1 MTQTLKQEIVF
12 SKYYGQGDV
21 EGIDYYIKND
31 FGYSSLKKAID
42 MGAEAVL
49 NEVKESGLRGRGGAG
64 FPCGT
69 KWGFIPK
76 NTDKPK
82 YLVIN
87 ADESEPGTFK
97 DRAIMTYTPHMMIE
111 GAIIAAMTIGAHM
124 IYVYIRGEYVK
135 EAKILD
141 QAIDEAYKAG
151 YLGKN
156 VAGTGYAL
164 DMVVHRGAGA
174 YICGEETAL
183 LNSLEGKRGEPR
195 IKPPFFPAAIGVFGC
210 PTVVNN
216 VETLAAVP
224 GIIRQG
230 AAWFKSFGPEKN
242 HGMKLYCI
250 SGHVNKPGLYER
262 PMGYPL
268 LKLINEDCGGIW
280 RGRKL
285 KACFPGGS
293 SAPVLTAEECNVN
306 LDFDSLAKAGSM
318 LGSAGI
324 MVIDDATCMVRVAVR
339 TAHFYAVESCGQC
352 TPCREGG
359 HWLKDLNV
367 RLEAGQGKL
376 SDLDLI
382 HHICDNMDGT
392 TICAF
397 GEATAWPLRSMVKKF
412 RSEYE
417 QHITEKRCP
426 FGGQARGH

>member
-1 MTQTLKQEIVF
+1 MNQEMVF
-12 SKYYGQGDV
+12 SRYYGEAGV
-21 EGIDYYIKND
+21 EGIDYYKKHD
-31 FGYSSLKKAID
+31 KGYVALKKAID
-42 MGAEAVL
+42 MGPEKVTA
-49 NEVKESGLRGRGGAG
+49 EVKESALRGRGGAG
-64 FPCGT
+64 FPAGT

-76 NTDKPK
+76 NSPKPK
-82 YLVIN
+82 YLVVN

-111 GAIIAAMTIGAHM
+111 GSIIAAMAIDAHM

-135 EAKILD
+135 EAKIMED
-141 QAIDEAYKAG
+141 AIKEAYDAG
-151 YLGKN
+151 YLGN
-156 VAGTGYAL
+156 SVCGTGYKL

-183 LNSLEGKRGEPR
+183 LNSLEGKRGQPR
-195 IKPPFFPAAIGVFGC
+195 IKPPFFPAAIGLFGC

-224 GIIRQG
+224 GIILNG
-230 AAWFKSFGPEKN
+230 ATWFKGFGPERN

-250 SGHVNKPGLYER
+250 SGHVNRPGLYER

-268 LKLINEDCGGIW
+268 MQLINEDCGGIW
-280 RGRKL
+280 KGHKL
-285 KACFPGGS
+285 KAVFPGGS
-293 SAPVLTAEECNVN
+293 SSPVLTAAEANVN
-306 LDFDSLAKAGSM
+306 LDFDALMKAGSM

-324 MVIDDATCMVRVAVR
+324 MVIDDTTCMVRVAVR
-339 TAHFYAVESCGQC
+339 TAHFYTVESCGQC
-352 TPCREGG
+352 TPCREGSQ
-359 HWLKDLNV
+359 WLKDLHV
-367 RLEAGQGKL
+367 RLEAGEGRL

-382 HHICDNMDGT
+382 QDLCNNMDGT

-412 RSEYE
+412 RAEYE

-426 FGGQARGH
+426 FGSKGHH

>member
-1 MTQTLKQEIVF
+1 MQQEIVF
-12 SKYYGQGDV
+12 SRYYGK
-21 EGIDYYIKND
+21 EGVADLNYYLKND
-31 FGYSSLKKAID
+31 FGYKALKKAID
-42 MGAEAVL
+42 LGPEKVL
-49 NEVKESGLRGRGGAG
+49 SEVKESGLRGRGGAG
-64 FPCGT
+64 FPCGM

-76 NTDKPK
+76 NSDKPK

-111 GAIIAAMTIGAHM
+111 GAIIAAMTIDAHM

-135 EAKILD
+135 EARILEK
-141 QAIDEAYKAG
+141 AIEEAYDAG
-151 YLGKN
+151 YLGKS
-156 VAGTGYAL
+156 VCGTGYKL

-183 LNSLEGKRGEPR
+183 LNSIEGKRGEPR

-224 GIIRQG
+224 GIIEHG
-230 AAWFKSFGPEKN
+230 SAWFKKFGPEKN

-250 SGHVNKPGLYER
+250 SGHVNRPGLYER

-268 LKLINEDCGGIW
+268 MKLINEDCGGIW

-285 KACFPGGS
+285 KAAFPGGS
-293 SAPVLTAEECNVN
+293 SAPVLTAAECDIN

-324 MVIDDATCMVRVAVR
+324 MVIDDTTCMVRVAVR

-352 TPCREGG
+352 TPCREGTQ
-359 HWLKDLNV
+359 WLKDLHI
-367 RLEAGQGKL
+367 RLEKGQGRL
-376 SDLDLI
+376 EDLDLI
-382 HHICDNMDGT
+382 ADICNNMDGT

-412 RSEYE
+412 RAEYE
-417 QHITEKRCP
+417 QHVVEKRCP
-426 FGGQARGH
+426 FGTGGASHH

>member
-1 MTQTLKQEIVF
+1 MNHEIVF
-12 SKYYGQGDV
+12 SKYYGESKT
-21 EGIDYYIKND
+21 EGLDYYKKND
-31 FGYSSLKKAID
+31 FGYTALSKAIQ
-42 MGAEAVL
+42 MGFEKVHQ
-49 NEVKESGLRGRGGAG
+49 EVKDSGLRGRGGAG
-64 FPCGT
+64 FPCGV

-76 NTDKPK
+76 NTDKPI

-97 DRAIMTYTPHMMIE
+97 DRAIMAYQPHLMIE
-111 GAIIAAMTIGAHM
+111 GAIISAMTIKAHM

-135 EAKILD
+135 EAQILD
-141 QAIDEAYKAG
+141 AAIEEAYKAG

-156 VAGTGYAL
+156 VAGTGYQL

-195 IKPPFFPAAIGVFGC
+195 IKPPFFPAAIGLFGC

-216 VETLAAVP
+216 VETLACVP
-224 GIIRQG
+224 MIVNKGSE
-230 AAWFKSFGPEKN
+230 WFRSFGPEKN
-242 HGMKLYCI
+242 HGMKLFCI
-250 SGHVNKPGLYER
+250 SGHVNRPGLYER

-268 LKLINEDCGGIW
+268 MKLIEEDCGGIW
-280 RGRKL
+280 KGRKL
-285 KACFPGGS
+285 KAAFPGGS

-324 MVIDDATCMVRVAVR
+324 MVIDDATCILKVAIR
-339 TAHFYAVESCGQC
+339 TAHFYQVESCGQC
-352 TPCREGG
+352 TPCREGSM
-359 HWLKDLNV
+359 WLKELHM
-367 RLEAGQGKL
+367 RLEAGEGKTG
-376 SDLDLI
+376 DLDLI
-382 HHICDNMDGT
+382 EDICNNMDGT

-417 QHITEKRCP
+417 QHVVEKRCP
-426 FGGQARGH
+426 FEG

>member
-1 MTQTLKQEIVF
+1 MNQEIVF
-12 SKYYGQGDV
+12 SRYYGEANTAGL
-21 EGIDYYIKND
+21 EYYKKND
-31 FGYSSLKKAID
+31 NGYTAVSKAFE
-42 MGAEAVL
+42 MGNEKVL

-76 NTDKPK
+76 NSEKPK

-97 DRAIMTYTPHMMIE
+97 DRAIMAFQPHLMIE
-111 GAIIAAMTIGAHM
+111 GAIIAAKTIDAHM

-141 QAIDEAYKAG
+141 DAIQEAYKAG
-151 YLGKN
+151 YLGDN
-156 VAGTGYAL
+156 IFGTGYKL

-195 IKPPFFPAAIGVFGC
+195 IKPPFFPAAIGLFGC

-216 VETLAAVP
+216 VETLACVP
-224 GIIRQG
+224 MIINRG
-230 AAWFKSFGPEKN
+230 AAWFKTFGPEKN
-242 HGMKLYCI
+242 SGMKLFCI
-250 SGHVNKPGLYER
+250 SGHVNRPGLYER

-268 LKLINEDCGGIW
+268 MKLINDDCGGIW
-280 RGRKL
+280 KGRKL

-293 SAPVLTAEECNVN
+293 SSPVLTAPECEVN
-306 LDFDSLAKAGSM
+306 LDFDSLAKANSM

-324 MVIDDATCMVRVAVR
+324 MVIDDSTCMLRVAIR
-339 TAHFYAVESCGQC
+339 TAHFYQVESCGQC
-352 TPCREGG
+352 TPCREGSM
-359 HWLKDLNV
+359 WLKDLHL
-367 RLEAGQGKL
+367 RLERGEGKL

-382 HHICDNMDGT
+382 EDVCNNMDGT

-426 FGGQARGH
+426 FGTTAH

>member
-1 MTQTLKQEIVF
+1 MQQEMVF
-12 SKYYGQGDV
+12 SRYYGEAGV
-21 EGIDYYIKND
+21 ESLEYYQKND
-31 FGYSSLKKAID
+31 FGYKALKKAID
-42 MGAEAVL
+42 MGPEKVL
-49 NEVKESGLRGRGGAG
+49 QEVKDSGLRGRGGAG

-76 NTDKPK
+76 NSDKPK

-111 GAIIAAMTIGAHM
+111 GAIIAAMNIDAHM
-124 IYVYIRGEYVK
+124 IYCYIRGEYVK
-135 EAKILD
+135 EAKILEE
-141 QAIDEAYKAG
+141 AIKEAYDAG
-151 YLGKN
+151 LLGNN
-156 VAGTGYAL
+156 VAGTGYKL
-164 DMVVHRGAGA
+164 DMCVHRGAGA

-183 LNSLEGKRGEPR
+183 LNSIEGKRGEPR

-216 VETLAAVP
+216 VETLAAIP
-224 GIIRQG
+224 GIIQKG
-230 AAWFKSFGPEKN
+230 SAWFKEYGPERN
-242 HGMKLYCI
+242 SGLKLYCI
-250 SGHVNKPGLYER
+250 SGHVNRPGLYER

-268 LKLINEDCGGIW
+268 MKLINEDCGGIW
-280 RGRKL
+280 KGRRL

-293 SAPVLTAEECNVN
+293 SSPLLTAEECNVN

-324 MVIDDATCMVRVAVR
+324 MVIDDATCILRVAVR
-339 TAHFYAVESCGQC
+339 TAHFYQVESCGQC

-359 HWLKDLNV
+359 TWLRDLNV
-367 RLEAGQGKL
+367 RLEKGEGKME
-376 SDLDLI
+376 DLDLI
-382 HHICDNMDGT
+382 EDICNNMDGT

-412 RSEYE
+412 RAEYE
-417 QHITEKRCP
+417 RHVTEKKCP
-426 FGGQARGH
+426 FGHAGH

>member
-1 MTQTLKQEIVF
+1 MQQEIVF
-12 SKYYGQGDV
+12 SRYYGKDGVADLS
-21 EGIDYYIKND
+21 YYLKND
-31 FGYSSLKKAID
+31 FGYKTLKKAID
-42 MGAEAVL
+42 LGPEKVL
-49 NEVKESGLRGRGGAG
+49 SEVKESGLRGRGGAG
-64 FPCGT
+64 FPCGL

-76 NTDKPK
+76 NSDKPK

-97 DRAIMTYTPHMMIE
+97 DRAIMTFTPHMMIE
-111 GAIIAAMTIGAHM
+111 GAIIAAMTIDAHM
-124 IYVYIRGEYVK
+124 IYCYIRGEYVK
-135 EAKILD
+135 EAQILEK
-141 QAIDEAYKAG
+141 AIEEAYDAG
-151 YLGKN
+151 YLGKS
-156 VAGTGYAL
+156 VCGTGYKL

-183 LNSLEGKRGEPR
+183 LNSIEGKRGEPR

-224 GIIRQG
+224 GIIEHG
-230 AAWFKSFGPEKN
+230 AAWFKKFGPEKN
-242 HGMKLYCI
+242 YGMKLYCI
-250 SGHVNKPGLYER
+250 SGHVNRPGLYER

-268 LKLINEDCGGIW
+268 MKLINEDCGGIW

-285 KACFPGGS
+285 KAAFPGGS
-293 SAPVLTAEECNVN
+293 SSPVLTAAECDIN

-324 MVIDDATCMVRVAVR
+324 MVIDDTTCMLRVAVR

-352 TPCREGG
+352 TPCREGTQ
-359 HWLKDLNV
+359 WLKDLHI
-367 RLEAGQGKL
+367 RLERGQGRL
-376 SDLDLI
+376 EDLDI
-382 HHICDNMDGT
+382 IADICNNMDGT

-417 QHITEKRCP
+417 QHVVEKRCP
-426 FGGQARGH
+426 FGAGSGNHH

>member
-1 MTQTLKQEIVF
+1 MSQEMVF
-12 SKYYGQGDV
+12 SRYYGKDGVADLS
-21 EGIDYYIKND
+21 YYEKND
-31 FGYSSLKKAID
+31 YGYKTLKKAID
-42 MGAEAVL
+42 LGPEKVL
-49 NEVKESGLRGRGGAG
+49 AEVKESGLRGRGGAG
-64 FPCGT
+64 FPCGL

-76 NTDKPK
+76 NSDKPK

-97 DRAIMTYTPHMMIE
+97 DRAIMTFTPHMMIE
-111 GAIIAAMTIGAHM
+111 GAIIAAMTIDAHM

-135 EAKILD
+135 EAMILEK
-141 QAIDEAYKAG
+141 AIKEAYDAG
-151 YLGKN
+151 YLGKS
-156 VAGTGYAL
+156 VCGTGYKL

-183 LNSLEGKRGEPR
+183 LNSIEGKRGEPR

-224 GIIRQG
+224 GIIENG
-230 AAWFKSFGPEKN
+230 AAWFKKFGPEKN

-250 SGHVNKPGLYER
+250 SGHVNRPGLYER

-268 LKLINEDCGGIW
+268 MKLINEDCGGIW

-285 KACFPGGS
+285 KAAFPGGS
-293 SAPVLTAEECNVN
+293 SSPVLTAAECDIN

-324 MVIDDATCMVRVAVR
+324 MVIDDTTCMLRVAVR

-352 TPCREGG
+352 TPCREGTQ
-359 HWLKDLNV
+359 WLKDLHV
-367 RLEAGQGKL
+367 RLERGDGRL
-376 SDLDLI
+376 EDLDLI
-382 HHICDNMDGT
+382 ADICNNMDGT

-417 QHITEKRCP
+417 QHVVEKRCP
-426 FGGQARGH
+426 FGAGSADHH

>member
-1 MTQTLKQEIVF
+1 MLHQEIVF
-12 SKYYGQGDV
+12 SRYYGQGSV
-21 EGIDYYIKND
+21 EGLDYYKKND
-31 FGYSSLKKAID
+31 YGYQALKKSID
-42 MGAEAVL
+42 MGPEKVL
-49 NEVKESGLRGRGGAG
+49 QEVKDSGLRGRGGAG

-76 NTDKPK
+76 NSDKPK

-111 GAIIAAMTIGAHM
+111 GAIIAAMTIDAHM

-141 QAIDEAYKAG
+141 AAIKEAYDAG
-151 YLGKN
+151 ILGNN
-156 VAGTGYAL
+156 VLGTGYKL
-164 DMVVHRGAGA
+164 DMIVHRGAGA

-183 LNSLEGKRGEPR
+183 LNSIEGKRGEPR
-195 IKPPFFPAAIGVFGC
+195 IKPPFFPAAIGLFGC

-224 GIIRQG
+224 GIIQKG
-230 AAWFKSFGPEKN
+230 AAWFKEFGPERN
-242 HGMKLYCI
+242 HGMKLFCI

-268 LKLINEDCGGIW
+268 MKLINEDCGGIW

-285 KACFPGGS
+285 KAAFPGGS
-293 SAPVLTAEECNVN
+293 SSPVLTAEECNVN
-306 LDFDSLAKAGSM
+306 LDFDSLTKVGSM

-324 MVIDDATCMVRVAVR
+324 MVIDDATCMVRVAIR
-339 TAHFYAVESCGQC
+339 TAHFYQVESCGQC
-352 TPCREGG
+352 TPCREGSM
-359 HWLKDLNV
+359 WLKDLHL
-367 RLEAGQGKL
+367 RLERGEGKIE
-376 SDLDLI
+376 DLDLI
-382 HHICDNMDGT
+382 HDLCNNMDGT

-412 RSEYE
+412 RTEYE

-426 FGGQARGH
+426 FGLSAHGHH

>member
-1 MTQTLKQEIVF
+1 MQQELVY
-12 SKYYGQGDV
+12 SRYYGKDGAA
-21 EGIDYYIKND
+21 GIDYYEKND
-31 FGYSSLKKAID
+31 FGYKALKKAID
-42 MGAEAVL
+42 LGAEKVL
-49 NEVKESGLRGRGGAG
+49 AEVKDSNLRGRGGAG

-69 KWGFIPK
+69 KWGFINKSSP
-76 NTDKPK
+76 KPK

-97 DRAIMTYTPHMMIE
+97 DRAIMTWTPHMMIE
-111 GAIIAAMTIGAHM
+111 GAIIAAMTIDAHM

-135 EAKILD
+135 EAKILEK
-141 QAIDEAYKAG
+141 AIQEAYDAG

-156 VAGTGYAL
+156 VAGTGYKL

-183 LNSLEGKRGEPR
+183 LNSLEGKRGQPR
-195 IKPPFFPAAIGVFGC
+195 IKPPFFPAAIGAFGC

-224 GIIRQG
+224 GIIMNG
-230 AAWFKSFGPEKN
+230 AQWFKSFGPEKN
-242 HGMKLYCI
+242 NGLKLYCI
-250 SGHVNKPGLYER
+250 SGHVNRPGLYER

-268 LKLINEDCGGIW
+268 MKLIEEDCGGIW

-293 SAPVLTAEECNVN
+293 SSPVLKAEECNVN
-306 LDFDSLAKAGSM
+306 LDFDSLAKVGSM

-339 TAHFYAVESCGQC
+339 TANFYAVESCGQC

-359 HWLKDLNV
+359 KWLLDLNQ
-367 RLEAGQGKL
+367 RLERGEGKIE
-376 SDLDLI
+376 DLDLI
-382 HHICDNMDGT
+382 AEICNNMDGT

-412 RSEYE
+412 RAEYE
-417 QHITEKRCP
+417 QHVVEKRCP
-426 FGGQARGH
+426 YGASPAAHHH